1 MKITVGSRTS
11 KLAKWQAD
19 RFIELLAA
27 AGHEVEWKGIQTRG
41 DLDQTT
47 PLDAFGERGV
57 FTKALDLAL
66 LNGQID
72 LAVHSLKD
80 CPSTMPDGLCL
91 AAVLPRDYHEDV
103 LVQKPDFSF
112 EKRNTIAT
120 SSSRRKAQ
128 WLAKYPDS
136 NIVDVRG
143 NVDSRLQKFKQ
154 SDWDG
159 MILSRAGL
167 ERLGAMPPH
176 FQLLD
181 WMVPAPT
188 QGMVA
193 AYSATDNEALNEL
206 LKGLE
211 DAKTRFIAE
220 LERNFMR
227 TVEMKCNAPV
237 AAHAEFLGEMEIC
250 FRAEVFD
257 MNGSLAFQATEV
269 LQNANAPQ
277 AVEALAQKARSLL

>member
-1 MKITVGSRTS
+1 MLITVGSRTS

-19 RFIELLAA
+19 QFIELLASK
-27 AGHEVEWKGIQTRG
+27 GHEVNWKGIQTRG

-66 LNGQID
+66 LNGEID

-80 CPSTMPDGLCL
+80 CPSTMPEGLCL
-91 AAVLPRDYHEDV
+91 AAVLPRDFHVDI
-103 LVQKPDFSF
+103 LIQKPGFSF

-143 NVDSRLQKFKQ
+143 NVDSRLQKFNQ

-167 ERLGAMPPH
+167 ERLGAMPPC

-193 AYSATDNEALNEL
+193 AYSATDNSILNEL
-206 LKGLE
+206 LKRLE

-220 LERNFMR
+220 LERSFMR
-227 TVEMKCNAPV
+227 IVEMKCNAPV
-237 AAHAEFLGEMEIC
+237 AAHAEFLSETEVL

-269 LQNANAPQ
+269 LQKAEAAQ
-277 AVEALAQKARSLL
+277 AVEALAQKARSLV

>member
-1 MKITVGSRTS
+1 MKILVGSRS
-11 KLAKWQAD
+11 SQLARWQAD

-27 AGHEVEWKGIQTRG
+27 QGYEVVWKGIQTRG

-66 LNGQID
+66 LNGEID

-80 CPSTMPDGLCL
+80 CPSSMPEGLCL
-91 AAVLPRDYHEDV
+91 AAVLPRDFHEDM
-103 LVQKPDFSF
+103 LIQKPGFSF
-112 EKRNTIAT
+112 GKRNTIAT

-128 WLAKYPDS
+128 WLAKYPNS

-143 NVDSRLQKFKQ
+143 NVDSRLQKFNQ

-167 ERLGAMPPH
+167 ERLGAMPQH
-176 FQLLD
+176 FQFLD

-188 QGMVA
+188 QGIVA
-193 AYSATDNEALNEL
+193 AYSATANMALNVL

-227 TVEMKCNAPV
+227 IVEMKCNAPV
-237 AAHAEFLGEMEIC
+237 AAHAEFLGETKIR
-250 FRAEVFD
+250 FRAEVYA
-257 MNGSLAFQATEV
+257 MNGNLAFQATEV
-269 LQNANAPQ
+269 LHKADA
-277 AVEALAQKARSLL
+277 AETVEALAQKARSLI